1 MMKTKLLT
9 ISLFLL
15 VFYILG
21 TFSSAAFVFKEGGKT
36 YIEDQTGDRWDVTQA
51 MSIGFKPEGF
61 QYGIG
66 KNAFTPIDDTHM
78 SNDTSS
84 FSGNPR
90 IIGVAEGPEARAYSI
105 SKLRYHEIANTRL
118 GEKPIVAG
126 Y

>member
-1 MMKTKLLT
+1 MKIQFFA
-9 ISLFLL
+9 ISFFLL
-15 VFYILG
+15 VFYILS
-21 TFSSAAFVFKEGGKT
+21 TFSSAAVVLQEGSKA
-36 YIEDQTGDRWDVTQA
+36 YIEDRIGERWDVTQA

-66 KNAFTPIDDTHM
+66 KNAFTPLDD
-78 SNDTSS
+78 SQQSSDTAS

-90 IIGVAEGPEARAYSI
+90 IIGIADGHEARAYSI

-118 GEKPIVAG
+118 GTKPIVAG